1 MRRNMRALCGRSQH
15 AVGAVREAGERVQI
29 VARRGV
35 LQLVNIMVCTYNEPV
50 ETVKLCVE
58 HLLAAEAPVYCKKV
72 VYIGDD
78 GAKKKFQCSEDKRV
92 MCEEFHRRAPPLP
105 CPCWHAVGPP
115 RRQHACRRPPRHRCH
130 PAGTVGRQQHAVR
143 VLGACLRPCGSHCC
157 LK

>member
-1 MRRNMRALCGRSQH
+1 MTRLWRAC
-15 AVGAVREAGERVQI
+15 AQI

-35 LQLVNIMVCTYNEPV
+35 LQQVNIMVCTYNEPV

-92 MCEEFHRRAPPLP
+92 MCEEFHRRAPPPL
-105 CPCWHAVGPP
+105 CSASCAAVGG
-115 RRQHACRRPPRHRCH
+115 RTSGYCSGVCSGARPAVPLLLRKSRMMLSF
-130 PAGTVGRQQHAVR
+130 TVIWAH
-143 VLGACLRPCGSHCC
+143 
-157 LK
+157 